1 MKHAFASAP
10 LLVYPNYEKPFYIAC
25 DASNVGVGGV
35 LYQPDKGTDA
45 ITASNIVAICSKKL
59 NNSQQRYS
67 VYKKELYGVVYS
79 LRKFHSYIWGRTD
92 NVLYTD
98 HKPLTYIYQSTNLC
112 VALQQWLD
120 IILDYRFVIRYR
132 EGKLNVLPDML
143 SRMYVAA
150 YKGGPWGVGN
160 NEYSTTNINIDI
172 KQLVLDEESKERK
185 HDSNLKGKEEIAQA
199 YDINELDHEEEKEK
213 SLSTEER
220 IKLINH
226 VHSLGHFGRQ
236 SIEDKLKSQG
246 YKWKNMRRE
255 IQDELIKCDAC
266 IKYTVTAAG
275 YHPAS
280 YISSKGPWLHI
291 QIDTSVH
298 LPTASNGDTVL
309 LVVIDVFTG
318 YIILRAL
325 KSNTGTLVATE
336 LWKIFALF
344 GLPNIIQSDN
354 GSEFV
359 NNVIKELVKLIN
371 VQHRLI
377 TPYNPGVMGR

>member
-1 MKHAFASAP
+1 MKCLGHVISKDGIGIEETKLKTIMEWELPLTGAGMQSFLGLVTFIRSHVRHIADLTADLEAIKHQKNIIWNEELKEKFETVKHAFASAP
-10 LLVYPNYEKPFYIAC
+10 LLVYPNYEKSFYIAC

-150 YKGGPWGVGN
+150 YKDGPWDVGG
-160 NEYSTTNINIDI
+160 EYGKENISIDI
-172 KQLVLDEESKERK
+172 NQLQLV
-185 HDSNLKGKEEIAQA
+185 
-199 YDINELDHEEEKEK
+199 
-213 SLSTEER
+213 
-220 IKLINH
+220 
-226 VHSLGHFGRQ
+226 
-236 SIEDKLKSQG
+236 
-246 YKWKNMRRE
+246 
-255 IQDELIKCDAC
+255 
-266 IKYTVTAAG
+266 
-275 YHPAS
+275 
-280 YISSKGPWLHI
+280 
-291 QIDTSVH
+291 
-298 LPTASNGDTVL
+298 
-309 LVVIDVFTG
+309 
-318 YIILRAL
+318 
-325 KSNTGTLVATE
+325 
-336 LWKIFALF
+336 F
-344 GLPNIIQSDN
+344 GLFWN
-354 GSEFV
+354 
-359 NNVIKELVKLIN
+359 
-371 VQHRLI
+371 
-377 TPYNPGVMGR
+377 